1 MKRNQN
7 FYALIISVILLFGA
21 ILFRDKDL
29 KDSAI
34 ELLYIVGMMMF
45 NYGIAVIYRSL
56 KKNNWNYSMAKN
68 EYNYMFINTGVIVV
82 TILFI
87 IFLPSTYILIWIIPS
102 AFLLFVLFIYDLIVN
117 GLHWGRTTIKIYQ
130 KNCTTWPDVFLYQ
143 FFSMT
148 WNTQ

>member
-1 MKRNQN
+1 MKRNQI

-117 GLHWGRTTIKIYQ
+117 GLH
-130 KNCTTWPDVFLYQ
+130 
-143 FFSMT
+143 
-148 WNTQ
+148 